1 LVQGWKANGGQQ
13 SSKETSLIKQSVSI
27 LRRGFWLM
35 LGAALLTSGITYL
48 ILQSQPPIYAASARL
63 IVGPG
68 IDAINPDLNDL
79 RTGGQLMQT
88 YAELALTEPVLQ
100 TVVEQLQLAVRP
112 EQLKRQIVVRSDE
125 TTQILQI
132 QVQAATAEQAVAL
145 ANALADRLV
154 QMSPARTGSDEEQI
168 KARIAAQITKLE
180 QDVAKVEQTLADL
193 LRQLQ
198 DANTVETRLLLEGQL
213 EQERTY
219 LADARRTLA
228 SFYDTFQD
236 SYTNQV
242 KIIERATRASAVDAN
257 LYLSVLMAGLAGAIL
272 ALVLVVGFDYWNDT
286 ITTAAD
292 LALAADIP
300 LLGEIAQASSPG
312 QANRRGTQGP
322 PPAEAFVV
330 QRLPGSRTTESYR
343 MLGSK
348 LLISRYRA
356 KQLASDPTAAP
367 AAANGKIRLGSIV
380 ISGTQL
386 DEESSEIAAN
396 LAVILA
402 QTGHR
407 IILVD
412 AYLHRPQIGPKFGL
426 EDREGLSTLLSDET
440 KSPHLF
446 PVDWAPNLLILPSG
460 PVPANPFDLLVS
472 NRMATLMRE
481 LEAQADLVLV
491 AASPLLAYAD
501 SLILASR
508 ADGVIVV
515 IPSGQVKRET
525 VREAVD
531 NLRALDANVLGAIL
545 DFHRPAGTRFFARPR
560 RGAGPASVPPATQST
575 ANVLKSANS

>member
-312 QANRRGTQGP
+312 QANRRGTQ
-322 PPAEAFVV
+322 V